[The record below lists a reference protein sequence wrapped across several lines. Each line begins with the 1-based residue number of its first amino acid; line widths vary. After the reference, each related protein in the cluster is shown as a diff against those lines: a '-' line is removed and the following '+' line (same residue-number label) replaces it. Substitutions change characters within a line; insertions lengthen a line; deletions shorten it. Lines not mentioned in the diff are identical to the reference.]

1 MNNTNEKEINSINMN
16 INDCNIDITNNKR
29 NKIDEVEQNNM
40 LNTKKRKNHDA
51 ELQQEIIEIN
61 GNCCCSNVNVFDIN
75 KFIPFE
81 KKTDDDKFKYEEEI
95 FDDKYFEYYDNY
107 YYEQSILNN
116 ESIKDD
122 FDLNK

>member
-1 MNNTNEKEINSINMN
+1 MNNTNEKEINNINMN
-16 INDCNIDITNNKR
+16 INDCNIDITTNKRKQIDEEKQNNILNNKR
-29 NKIDEVEQNNM
+29 NS
-40 LNTKKRKNHDA
+40 
-51 ELQQEIIEIN
+51 
-61 GNCCCSNVNVFDIN
+61 CSSNVNVFDIN